1 MAPAEAKSSN
11 ASLSHLH
18 FFGLAG
24 KCHNNVGFIDEG
36 VCYYPVGHNVAIYHT
51 DSREQE
57 LIPGCNQP
65 PMISEAITSLAI
77 SPNRR
82 LLAVG
87 EKCTAEHGIV
97 NIYDSQTLRRR
108 KMLNYP
114 DMGSPEIINISFSS
128 DNKCCLTTGGAPD
141 YTLVMWNVE
150 KAVKVICTIKLA
162 TPAGSAIYKADFCPT
177 DNSVVCVTG
186 NGILR
191 FCHRRLPCVT
201 T

>member
-1 MAPAEAKSSN
+1 MAPTGSST
-11 ASLSHLH
+11 ASLSHVH

-24 KCHNNVGFIDEG
+24 QCRNNVGFIDEG

-65 PMISEAITSLAI
+65 PVVSEAITALAI

-87 EKCTAEHGIV
+87 EKCADNGVV

-108 KMLNYP
+108 KMLNYS
-114 DMGSPEIINISFSS
+114 DMVRSER
-128 DNKCCLTTGGAPD
+128 
-141 YTLVMWNVE
+141 
-150 KAVKVICTIKLA
+150 AVR
-162 TPAGSAIYKADFCPT
+162 TPAGATTRHIRACNRQAS
-177 DNSVVCVTG
+177 
-186 NGILR
+186 
-191 FCHRRLPCVT
+191 RRVAT
-201 T
+201 R